1 MFRHALSPERLEM
14 KRLGNR
20 VFESR
25 ADVRLEWRI
34 TSLSMGLGY
43 HARAGI
49 SKPRLETGRAM
60 P

>member
-14 KRLGNR
+14 KRFGNR

-34 TSLSMGLGY
+34 VSLSMGLGD
-43 HARAGI
+43 HARA
-49 SKPRLETGRAM
+49 
-60 P
+60 